1 MAADSAEGGTAMVV
15 QYVNRK
21 GDTYYLHEATTKT
34 GKPKW
39 FFSTKA
45 EGTLAQAVPP
55 GYEVYENHNAQVFL
69 RREVPQLVT
78 AEEIAVV
85 ERAVRKRAK
94 LTYYV
99 VEAKKDSIIV
109 FLPNQNTEF
118 LEGSVTSRFGI
129 TDLAKLLM
137 EMHRYLTYSPVMK
150 FTLVDAECRRFV
162 VERWCFLG
170 SIDDWFPLT
179 GSGDLSAMVA
189 KYVPHLGQD
198 SYYELT

>member
-1 MAADSAEGGTAMVV
+1 MAV

-21 GDTYYLHEATTKT
+21 GDTYYLHEATTRT

-45 EGTLAQAVPP
+45 EGRLAESLPP
-55 GYEVYENHNAQVFL
+55 GYEISENHNAQVFL
-69 RREVPQLVT
+69 RREVPRLVT
-78 AEEIAVV
+78 AGEIAVV
-85 ERAVRKRAK
+85 ERGVRKRAK
-94 LTYYV
+94 LTYYFI
-99 VEAKKDSIIV
+99 EARKDSIIV
-109 FLPNQNTEF
+109 YLPNQNTEF
-118 LEGSVTSRFGI
+118 LEGSVASRFGI
-129 TDLAKLLM
+129 TDRAQLFT
-137 EMHRYLTYSPVMK
+137 EMQRYLTYSPMMR
-150 FTLVDAECRRFV
+150 FTLADAERRSFV

-170 SIDDWFPLT
+170 SLDDWFPLA